1 MDTSQTK
8 TSDSSGLHGQ
18 WRQAG
23 VISLLGA
30 TAADFLQGY
39 VTCDTRRLQPGQGLP
54 MAICNLKG
62 RVVASGWLLPSA
74 DGIDVLVHASL
85 IEHVRTFLKP
95 YVTFSKCTFATGP
108 DKRVAV
114 NTTEA
119 SIKLAPNLTIQLGDC
134 GEELTD
140 CSEAV
145 NADLID
151 AGYAFVSKPVSEQ
164 FLPQV
169 LDLHN
174 QGAVDFDKGCYLG
187 QEIVARAQFRGAVKR
202 HLVSFSDPTL
212 PRIGDA
218 WGDSGTVISIDSRG
232 HGLASAKADS
242 NTAG

>member
-1 MDTSQTK
+1 LDTSQTK
-8 TSDSSGLHGQ
+8 PSDSSGLYGQ

-23 VISLLGA
+23 IISLLGA

-62 RVVASGWLLPSA
+62 RVVASGWLISNEE
-74 DGIDVLVHASL
+74 GIDVLVHASL
-85 IEHVRTFLKP
+85 KEDVRTFLKP

-108 DKRVAV
+108 DKSVAV
-114 NTTEA
+114 NTKAANIE
-119 SIKLAPNLTIQLGDC
+119 LAPHLALQLGC
-134 GEELTD
+134 PEEGLPD
-140 CSEAV
+140 CSEDV
-145 NADLID
+145 NAHLID
-151 AGYAFVSKPVSEQ
+151 KGYAFISKPVSGR

-202 HLVSFSDPTL
+202 HLVSFNDPAL

-218 WGDSGTVISIDSRG
+218 WGDSGTVIAIDSRG
-232 HGLASAKADS
+232 RGLAGVKVESHSA
-242 NTAG
+242 